1 MKTPDLQERQMFS
14 IIPKDFNQKFYRY
27 PDKVSYVYLP
37 YFANARKSLS
47 KILSLDKQKHIETSL
62 KTRVRPTL
70 INYPKIVGT

>member
-27 PDKVSYVYLP
+27 PDKVSNVYLP